1 MEYFFKDHSLRNYT
15 WTNSIGGTTI
25 KIRDIQ
31 CQVVRIPLRQPTA
44 FSTKVIT
51 AREYTIV
58 RVITDEGITGIGYS
72 FGGRLVK
79 EGVLSILKDLVIGE
93 DPFDVERIWHKMF
106 YNTLLPGRRGAII
119 RGISCIDI
127 ALWDIMG
134 KAVQKPIYKL
144 LGGYRDKVP
153 AYASGG
159 YYREGKTPLDLADE
173 IAGYVEKGFKAV
185 KIKVGRL
192 SLKEE
197 VERVRRVREAIG
209 EDISLML
216 DANNAYPDAKTA
228 IKAGRLFEA
237 YNIQWIEEPVM
248 PDNIQASAE
257 IKAALETPIATG
269 EIEGTRWGFR
279 DLIERKAADILQP
292 DVTVV
297 GGITEWMKVAHMAGG
312 WDIPVAPH
320 YFWDIHV
327 HLVAATSN
335 SLTVEYFL
343 RESDIVNF
351 DDLLIEPLQPVQGFL
366 EVPQK
371 PGLGIDLNEEAV
383 QRFEIK

>member
-1 MEYFFKDHSLRNYT
+1 MKI
-15 WTNSIGGTTI
+15 TNVTGHTI
-25 KIRDIQ
+25 KI
-31 CQVVRIPLRQPTA
+31 PLHRPTA
-44 FSTKVIT
+44 FSTRVVT
-51 AREYTIV
+51 AREYTIA
-58 RVITDEGITGIGYS
+58 RITTDDGITGIGYS
-72 FGGRLVK
+72 FGGRLLK
-79 EGVLSILKDLVIGE
+79 EGLLSVLKDLVIGE
-93 DPFDVERIWHKMF
+93 DPFDVERIWNKMF
-106 YNTLLPGRRGAII
+106 YNTLLPGRRGTIL

-134 KAVQKPIYKL
+134 KAVNKPVYKL

-173 IAGYVEKGFKAV
+173 LAGYVEKGFKAV
-185 KIKVGRL
+185 KMKVGRL
-192 SLKEE
+192 SMKEE
-197 VERVRRVREAIG
+197 IERVRRAREAIG
-209 EDISLML
+209 NEVALML

-228 IKAGRLFEA
+228 IKAGRQFEDYDIA
-237 YNIQWIEEPVM
+237 WFEEPVM
-248 PDNIQASAE
+248 PDNIPASAE
-257 IKAALETPIATG
+257 IAAALETHVATG

-279 DLIERKAADILQP
+279 DLIEKKAADILQP

-327 HLVAATSN
+327 HLAAATSN
-335 SLTVEYFL
+335 SLNVEYFL
-343 RESDIVNF
+343 RESDVVNF
-351 DDLLIEPLQPVQGFL
+351 DDVLTEPLRPVNGFL

-371 PGLGIDLNEEAV
+371 PGLGIELNEEAIR
-383 QRFEIK
+383 RFETD